1 MKGNTRDEFTIFQR
15 KITARFCGNI
25 FISALVVTVLYLFL
39 WKRRLGDLVVGLL
52 EWLLGIGHE
61 KAFAIYHE
69 NFRGNREIFFAV
81 AILLVLSLL
90 LWRLFRWMSGYFK
103 EINEGMDALLADGE
117 VKVCLSPEMLPF
129 QRKLNAV
136 KQELERRK
144 KETALAEQ
152 RKDELVMYL
161 AHDIRTPLTSVI
173 GYLNL
178 LEETPEFSAGQWEK
192 YLHTALE
199 KAYRLAEMLHQLFE
213 ITRYNSHQIKLVKA
227 HVDLSLLLTQLSD
240 ELAPSLSQRGNT
252 LCLLVDKNL
261 VVSADADKLARVFGN
276 LLKNAAV
283 YSDPETEIKI
293 SAQRSGGLVRVL
305 FQNQGADIPAEELP
319 ALFDKFYRMDK
330 ARVSDT
336 GGAGLGLAIAKEIV
350 LLHGGRIGASSEEGL
365 ITFTIELPGT
375 EVKGSG

>member
-1 MKGNTRDEFTIFQR
+1 LKGNTRDEFTIFQR

-117 VKVCLSPEMLPF
+117 VQVCLSPEMLPF

-178 LEETPEFSAGQWEK
+178 LEETPEFSAGQREK

-199 KAYRLAEMLHQLFE
+199 KAYRLEEMLHQLFE

-252 LCLLVDKNL
+252 LCLSVDKNL

-283 YSDPETEIKI
+283 YVSLC
-293 SAQRSGGLVRVL
+293 RLL
-305 FQNQGADIPAEELP
+305 FQNRGADIPAEELP

-350 LLHGGRIGASSEEGL
+350 LLHGGRIEASSEEGL

-375 EVKGSG
+375 EAKGSG